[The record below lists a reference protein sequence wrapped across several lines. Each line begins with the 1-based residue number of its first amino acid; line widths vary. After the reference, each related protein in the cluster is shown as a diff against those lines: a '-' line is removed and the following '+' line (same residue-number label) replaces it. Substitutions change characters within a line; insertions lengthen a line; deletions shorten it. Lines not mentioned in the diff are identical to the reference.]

1 MNVMEYFCILLIL
14 YLLSKKIDTN
24 YFYIGNSIVPGN
36 NKLIYLG
43 IMEGRIVREKI
54 TSLK

>member
-1 MNVMEYFCILLIL
+1 MEYFCILLIL